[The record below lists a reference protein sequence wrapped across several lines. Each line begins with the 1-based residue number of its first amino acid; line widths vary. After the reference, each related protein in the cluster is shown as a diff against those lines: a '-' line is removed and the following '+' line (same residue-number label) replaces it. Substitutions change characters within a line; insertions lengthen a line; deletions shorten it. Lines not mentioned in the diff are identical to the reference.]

1 MNARFYKKTYQAYN
15 YEKQNI
21 VIWFI
26 DLKRALKVFFFLF
39 FPVDRGD
46 RGAAVLKKK
55 GGCQS
60 YNWNKDCAPFSVRS
74 LRLIFCCQP
83 PEAKTSVLTPS
94 RGARRR
100 PVDPGGRHAGSTGD
114 HYCGLHFCLP
124 VCIMLVS
131 GWGRRTTYSPN
142 SQP

>member
-21 VIWFI
+21 VISFI

-55 GGCQS
+55 GGMS
-60 YNWNKDCAPFSVRS
+60 K
-74 LRLIFCCQP
+74 L
-83 PEAKTSVLTPS
+83 
-94 RGARRR
+94 
-100 PVDPGGRHAGSTGD
+100 
-114 HYCGLHFCLP
+114 
-124 VCIMLVS
+124 
-131 GWGRRTTYSPN
+131 
-142 SQP
+142 

>member
-83 PEAKTSVLTPS
+83 PEAVTSVLTPS

-100 PVDPGGRHAGSTGD
+100 PVDPGGRHAGSTG
-114 HYCGLHFCLP
+114 HLFCGLHFCLP

-131 GWGRRTTYSPN
+131 G
-142 SQP
+142 

>member
-1 MNARFYKKTYQAYN
+1 M
-15 YEKQNI
+15 
-21 VIWFI
+21 
-26 DLKRALKVFFFLF
+26 KRALKVFFFLF

-46 RGAAVLKKK
+46 RGAAVFKKK
-55 GGCQS
+55 GRCQS
-60 YNWNKDCAPFSVRS
+60 YNWNKDCAPFSVSS
-74 LRLIFCCQP
+74 LRLLFCCQP
-83 PEAKTSVLTPS
+83 PEAVTSVLTPS

-131 GWGRRTTYSPN
+131 GVARRTIYSPN
-142 SQP
+142 LNLSRLPRDPRGVIEKCDPQLWSP